1 MGAFVDFLTGRS
13 NKLLRDILTASAVTV
28 FACVGA
34 VTIVQTATEHLR
46 VGRQPMPPRLEAN
59 RLPTNGG
66 STSVTTI
73 TRSVLD
79 EPVMTG
85 SITGGRSVIIDP
97 CTGREKK

>member
-1 MGAFVDFLTGRS
+1 MSAIVDFIAGRS

-34 VTIVQTATEHLR
+34 VTVVQTATEHLR
-46 VGRQPMPPRLEAN
+46 VGRQPLPPRLEAN
-59 RLPTNGG
+59 RAPGGG
-66 STSVTTI
+66 SITTI

-85 SITGGRSVIIDP
+85 SITGGRSVILDP